1 MGMGSLM
8 REIVVEGKG
17 KKARGEGEDRNEVGG
32 TGRRETGEDFQGGY
46 ACGGDGW
53 ACLGEEFADLLTG
66 RYGDGWGAV
75 QATSGSAR
83 AETRSSSLGSSRL

>member
-32 TGRRETGEDFQGGY
+32 NGRR
-46 ACGGDGW
+46 
-53 ACLGEEFADLLTG
+53 
-66 RYGDGWGAV
+66 
-75 QATSGSAR
+75 
-83 AETRSSSLGSSRL
+83 

>member
-46 ACGGDGW
+46 AGMNGL
-53 ACLGEEFADLLTG
+53 A
-66 RYGDGWGAV
+66 
-75 QATSGSAR
+75 
-83 AETRSSSLGSSRL
+83 